1 MLQLTTTLSG
11 TTYFIDLFDDND
23 FELNLSFAEIQDIT
37 KRNSTY
43 SKSLSI
49 PGSKNNNN
57 LFEHFYNI
65 NSSYTNFDL
74 SKKMEC
80 KVLFDGYVLM
90 EGYLRLNN
98 VGVVNREI
106 TYNITFYSEFGN
118 LVATIGDKLMRDL
131 NLDNLLHTFDSPEI
145 ILDSL
150 KDPDICPPAVEYPYN
165 NGDTYWLLA
174 NYGYEYNEDKTLNA
188 TATPLLD
195 FKDGLTSGY
204 FDYIGTP
211 VQYYYFKPSVSI
223 KELYTRIFNQAGF
236 EIESNF
242 FDTAYFGRY
251 YLPLSFNPDGL
262 YFLQGEETKYQ
273 FSFTGNPIY
282 TSGITWDDVLYSPYP
297 FQRFQINPAQIDN
310 TGMGSYSNFSF
321 KPPVPGVYKLRVAL
335 EGYNSELFPDTVD
348 LATTFNL
355 RLHEITTGNPNGVS
369 GNTLYS
375 SSFITLPPGGSGSF
389 GFDITFYASDSM
401 YYALDLYNVGIGSVV
416 ITSLFG
422 EIYAAP
428 KNIIGDFNYSE
439 EFPPNE
445 FKQIDFIKAIN
456 TMFNLVMVPSNENEK
471 TIIVE
476 PVIDYVGKGDTLD
489 WTAKVDRNQLYQIS
503 PTTTIINGSI
513 NFNFEQDQD
522 FGNTEYNK
530 SNNLVFGTRRLQLNT
545 DYKDANTD
553 FDTKLGTLVDYT
565 LNNPNRPNITLPYYF
580 ITKEEDIDGISNL
593 YFNPFK
599 TLPRVLFRGTNLP
612 SKNVGY
618 VSGSTSF
625 ATWYLDNVNINMFP
639 VNNRFITYPFSLTD
653 FSHYTNFNSFN
664 RFDPLEYNFSGY
676 EDLYDVYYKDYIED
690 LTSVDSRILDC
701 SVYLFPEE
709 VKMLQF
715 NEKILIDGNYF
726 RINKISGY
734 KPSSYEP
741 VKVQLIKLTKDYRP
755 HRVAYFDLISCTGST
770 ELHTNTDLTFGMWN
784 FVGNYFSVNGT
795 CYLVQRGVY
804 NSTYTYQPITTT
816 YSGDSFI
823 PLVYTDCNCNV
834 PISEVDISQDVL
846 PTPEPTP
853 PLPTPTPTP
862 SAPSNR
868 LYYILD
874 KCSEQVQLI
883 AYSLFPI
890 PIGSVVSA
898 FPSGG
903 EAASLC
909 YIVVA
914 QTTIPSTNPIGSIY
928 ESCETCAAVV
938 PVTPSA
944 TATRTP
950 TPTPTYTPTPSP
962 TGSACVEYEINN
974 NSEETLLTFSWA
986 PCGACDAPIMSNL
999 PPLTIARVCACADS
1013 VSIFSGSGSI
1023 SEVGYCG

>member
-11 TTYFIDLFDDND
+11 TTTYIDLFDGND

-37 KRNSTY
+37 KRNSTF
-43 SKSLSI
+43 SKSFNV

-57 LFEHFYNI
+57 LLEHFYNI

-74 SKKMEC
+74 SKKLEC

-98 VGVVNREI
+98 VAIVNKQI
-106 TYNITFYSEFGN
+106 TYNLTFYSEFGN
-118 LVATIGDKLMRDL
+118 LVATIGDKLMREL

-150 KDPDICPPAVEYPYN
+150 KDPDICPPAVEFPYN

-174 NYGYEYNEDKTLNA
+174 NYGYEYNEDKTLNDI
-188 TATPLLD
+188 ATPLLD
-195 FKDGLTSGY
+195 FKDGATKGF

-223 KELYTRIFNQAGF
+223 KELYSRIFQQAGF
-236 EIESNF
+236 QIDSKF

-273 FSFTGNPIY
+273 FSFTGNPVNS
-282 TSGITWDDVLYSPYP
+282 TGITWTDTTLPTDS
-297 FQRFQINPAQIDN
+297 FQRLQINPAQIDN

-321 KPPVPGVYKLRVAL
+321 KPPVPGVYKMRVSL
-335 EGYNSELFPDTVD
+335 EGYNSELVPDTIN
-348 LATTFNL
+348 LSTIFNL
-355 RLHEITTGNPNGVS
+355 RLHEITTGNPNGTS
-369 GNTLYS
+369 GSTLFS
-375 SSFITLPPGGSGSF
+375 SYFVTLAPGAGGSF
-389 GFDITFYASDSM
+389 GYDITFYASDNV
-401 YYALDLYNVGIGSVV
+401 YYALDLYNIGIGTFV
-416 ITSLFG
+416 ITNLFG
-422 EIYAAP
+422 EIYLAP

-445 FKQIDFIKAIN
+445 FKQIDFIKAVN

-476 PVIDYVGKGDTLD
+476 PVIDYIGKGNILD
-489 WTAKVDRNQLYQIS
+489 WTPKVDRNQLYQIS

-545 DYKDANTD
+545 DYKDENTE
-553 FDTKLGTLVDYT
+553 FNTQFGTLVDYT

-580 ITKEEDIDGISNL
+580 ITKEEDNDGISNL
-593 YFNPFK
+593 FFNPFK

-612 SKNVGY
+612 SKNVGF
-618 VSGSTSF
+618 VSGSTQF
-625 ATWYLDNVNINMFP
+625 ANWYLDDVNINMFP
-639 VNNRFITYPFSLTD
+639 VNNRFITYPFSLSG
-653 FSHYTNFNSFN
+653 FSHYTNYNSRD
-664 RFDPLEYNFSGY
+664 RFDQLEYNFSDY

-690 LTSVDSRILDC
+690 LTSPDSRILDC

-709 VKMLQF
+709 IKMLRF

-734 KPSSYEP
+734 KANSDEP

-755 HRVAYFDLISCTGST
+755 HRVAYFDLLSCTGST
-770 ELHTNTDLTFGMWN
+770 QLHTNTDLTFGMWN
-784 FVGNYFSVNGT
+784 FVGNNFLIDGT
-795 CYLVQRGVY
+795 CYQVVRGEY
-804 NSTYTYQPITTT
+804 NPNYTYQPITTT
-816 YSGDSFI
+816 YSGNSFV
-823 PLVYTDCNCNV
+823 PLVYTDCGCNI

-853 PLPTPTPTP
+853 PFPTPTPTP
-862 SAPSNR
+862 TAPSDR
-868 LYYILD
+868 LYYIAT
-874 KCSEQVQLI
+874 KCSVQQQILC
-883 AYSLFPI
+883 YSTAPLV
-890 PIGSVVSA
+890 IGSVVGVLPPFSEV
-898 FPSGG
+898 G
-903 EAASLC
+903 EEC
-909 YIVVA
+909 YIIVSTTTIVNNNPVVA
-914 QTTIPSTNPIGSIY
+914 SYIDCDACTG
-928 ESCETCAAVV
+928 VV
-938 PVTPSA
+938 PITPSA

-950 TPTPTYTPTPSP
+950 TPTPTFTPTPSSTP
-962 TGSACVEYEINN
+962 NACVEVQVFNE
-974 NSEETLLTFSWA
+974 SFESLLTFNWS
-986 PCGACDAPIMSNL
+986 ACDMCDGVIISEI
-999 PPLTIARVCACADS
+999 PPRGLNTICACPDS
-1013 VSIFSGSGSI
+1013 VSIISGEGTI
-1023 SEVGYCG
+1023 SEVGYC